1 MIRLK
6 DFRDDDLW
14 SLFEASASGDLTAVK
29 RLVEA
34 RPELVDAQYN
44 YTPAIHFAV
53 REGRLEVAQYLID
66 RGADTVDYRSYPFQD
81 SLLTIAED
89 REDRAMADLLRKVAA
104 RRFPVAPGFAAFLD
118 AVKRGDRDAVRA
130 MLAENPASRHGARV

>member
-14 SLFEASASGDLTAVK
+14 SMFEASASGDLSEVK

-44 YTPAIHFAV
+44 YTPAIHSQCA
-53 REGRLEVAQYLID
+53 
-66 RGADTVDYRSYPFQD
+66 RGAWRW
-81 SLLTIAED
+81 
-89 REDRAMADLLRKVAA
+89 
-104 RRFPVAPGFAAFLD
+104 
-118 AVKRGDRDAVRA
+118 RGI
-130 MLAENPASRHGARV
+130 

>member
-34 RPELVDAQYN
+34 CTNAA
-44 YTPAIHFAV
+44 TTAV
-53 REGRLEVAQYLID
+53 LLLCLRSALAGWLRLIMR
-66 RGADTVDYRSYPFQD
+66 RGEP
-81 SLLTIAED
+81 
-89 REDRAMADLLRKVAA
+89 
-104 RRFPVAPGFAAFLD
+104 
-118 AVKRGDRDAVRA
+118 
-130 MLAENPASRHGARV
+130 

>member
-14 SLFEASASGDLTAVK
+14 SLFEASASGDLPAVK

-34 RPELVDAQYN
+34 RPELVDAKYN

-53 REGRLEVAQYLID
+53 REGHLRAAVSDCGNL
-66 RGADTVDYRSYPFQD
+66 RRSR
-81 SLLTIAED
+81 T
-89 REDRAMADLLRKVAA
+89 
-104 RRFPVAPGFAAFLD
+104 AFLVSTRPD
-118 AVKRGDRDAVRA
+118 PRR
-130 MLAENPASRHGARV
+130 L

>member
-14 SLFEASASGDLTAVK
+14 SLFETSASGDLPAVK

-34 RPELVDAQYN
+34 RPELVDTQYN

-53 REGRLEVAQYLID
+53 RKGRLEVA
-66 RGADTVDYRSYPFQD
+66 T
-81 SLLTIAED
+81 
-89 REDRAMADLLRKVAA
+89 
-104 RRFPVAPGFAAFLD
+104 
-118 AVKRGDRDAVRA
+118 
-130 MLAENPASRHGARV
+130 